1 MESFALSNYL
11 TITRIFSFEMAH
23 ALSNHQGLCKNLHG
37 HSYKLHI
44 TLTGDIKHDDTAPD
58 DGMLIDFGELKKIV
72 NHYILN
78 RFDHALVVYNKAP
91 YAENLKKLAF
101 ERIEILNFQP
111 TCENLIIHFAR
122 LLVMHLPEHLRLHRL
137 RLYETENSYAEWHA

>member
-37 HSYKLHI
+37 HSYKLHV
-44 TLTGDIKHDDTAPD
+44 TLTGDIKHDETASD
-58 DGMLIDFGELKKIV
+58 DGMLIDFGELKKLV
-72 NHYILN
+72 NRYILN
-78 RFDHALVVYNKAP
+78 RFDHAVVVYHNAP
-91 YAENLKKLAF
+91 YAESLEKLPF
-101 ERIEILNFQP
+101 ERIEMVNFQP
-111 TCENLIIHFAR
+111 TCENLIIHFAG
-122 LLVMHLPEHLRLHRL
+122 LLVQHLPENLRLHKL